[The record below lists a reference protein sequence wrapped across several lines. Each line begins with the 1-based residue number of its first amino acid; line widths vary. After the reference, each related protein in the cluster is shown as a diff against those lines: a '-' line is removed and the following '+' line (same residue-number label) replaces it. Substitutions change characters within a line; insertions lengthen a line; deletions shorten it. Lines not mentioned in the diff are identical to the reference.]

1 MSSDSFQYRALFE
14 YKQERGDDISLQP
27 GDLLTVSK
35 MALLTSDF
43 QEGDEKCPKGWLHG
57 TNERTKEKGNFP
69 GTFVEYVGVVRTSLT
84 SGKPWL
90 RPVPPTPVGPQ
101 PPGAS
106 ASEGPCGKGDV
117 VEQCA
122 LPDQTPAVVL
132 RLTEALERLDWE
144 NEPLYR
150 SGQTSIGPPELLQ
163 ALETDPAGVDFEQY
177 ELSILADTLRGYIQ
191 ELPCPLIPAVVYSEL
206 VYTAQETQ
214 SIEECGQ
221 QLKRILDSPSVPQAN
236 HQLLVHLTRHL
247 SKVAESRGAAQ
258 ASPKLLALAYSEAI
272 FKNNHFSAD
281 VNPEHHVKILEALI
295 MVGGLVEIQAAPG
308 RPSEVLIIFFIF
320 CRFAFSDDLLFVY
333 LEFE

>member
-35 MALLTSDF
+35 MALLASDY

-69 GTFVEYVGVVRTSLT
+69 GTFVEYVGVMRTGLT
-84 SGKPWL
+84 SGKPWP

-101 PPGAS
+101 PPGAT
-106 ASEGPCGKGDV
+106 ASECPCGKGDV

-150 SGQTSIGPPELLQ
+150 SGQTSAGSPELLQ
-163 ALETDPAGVDFEQY
+163 ALETVDQLEQTTN
-177 ELSILADTLRGYIQ
+177 EPSGNFWLLNRIS
-191 ELPCPLIPAVVYSEL
+191 VVFY
-206 VYTAQETQ
+206 
-214 SIEECGQ
+214 
-221 QLKRILDSPSVPQAN
+221 
-236 HQLLVHLTRHL
+236 
-247 SKVAESRGAAQ
+247 
-258 ASPKLLALAYSEAI
+258 
-272 FKNNHFSAD
+272 
-281 VNPEHHVKILEALI
+281 
-295 MVGGLVEIQAAPG
+295 M
-308 RPSEVLIIFFIF
+308 
-320 CRFAFSDDLLFVY
+320 
-333 LEFE
+333 